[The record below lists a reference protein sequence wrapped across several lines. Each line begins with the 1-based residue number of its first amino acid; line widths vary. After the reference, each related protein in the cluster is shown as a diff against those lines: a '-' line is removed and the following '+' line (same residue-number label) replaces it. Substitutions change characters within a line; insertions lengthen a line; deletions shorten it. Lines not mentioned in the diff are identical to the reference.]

1 MKFPTL
7 TYNGRAGDFS
17 PVRSLITISGDSEV
31 LIENCSRLIE
41 TSDIKCSLISSG
53 YLVEVWGSGLSAAR
67 FANQS
72 ASVVGR
78 VQSVS
83 IERRSRGKGGER

>member
-7 TYNGRAGDFS
+7 TYSGRAGDFS

-31 LIENCSRLIE
+31 LVENCTGIIE
-41 TSDIKCSLISSG
+41 TSDIRCTLVSSG
-53 YLVEVWGSGLSAAR
+53 YLVEIWGSGLSAAS
-67 FANQS
+67 FANGS

-83 IERRSRGKGGER
+83 IEKRSRGKGGER